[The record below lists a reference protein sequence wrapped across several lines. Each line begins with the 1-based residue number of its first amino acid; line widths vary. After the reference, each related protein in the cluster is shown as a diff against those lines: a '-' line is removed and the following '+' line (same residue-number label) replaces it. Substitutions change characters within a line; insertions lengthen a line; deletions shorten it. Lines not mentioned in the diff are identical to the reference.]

1 MFKHL
6 ICSLSSIVTKI
17 RVYGDCK
24 SSNSV
29 FMSHSVP
36 AFLQLGLYSHLYSDP
51 RPTTCFNSS
60 TKQDVYIVLLV
71 ILRSIY
77 SVFIL

>member
-1 MFKHL
+1 MG
-6 ICSLSSIVTKI
+6 IVNPQIPFLCHT
-17 RVYGDCK
+17 V
-24 SSNSV
+24 SQL
-29 FMSHSVP
+29 
-36 AFLQLGLYSHLYSDP
+36 FLQLGLYSHLYSDP